1 MAPPASAYAPT
12 RRPFRVA
19 IRENHMALEPDVKLE
34 HARWLLDRSDHLR
47 SSYANR
53 AALVLGIDAGV
64 LGALFAVLGLARP
77 RLSVLVSCLL
87 ATALVFT
94 FSSVVFAFLASSSLR
109 SSARAAT
116 KADSERRL
124 FLSPSDTFSEVGPS
138 LQTSSLD
145 SKPLLRTISSETCC
159 LNSTLLFSSNINAT
173 NISKYPSRH
182 YLELWELS
190 LFLPWL
196 Y

>member
-1 MAPPASAYAPT
+1 MD
-12 RRPFRVA
+12 
-19 IRENHMALEPDVKLE
+19 LEPDVRLE

-77 RLSVLVSCLL
+77 RLTVLVSCLL
-87 ATALVFT
+87 AAALLFT

-124 FLSPSDTFSEVGPS
+124 FLSPSDTFGEVGPKFTDFKS
-138 LQTSSLD
+138 RFEASVADNFVGNVLSELHIALQLQHQRYQYLKVSIAALFGAMG
-145 SKPLLRTISSETCC
+145 
-159 LNSTLLFSSNINAT
+159 TLLVLALALLNG
-173 NISKYPSRH
+173 
-182 YLELWELS
+182 
-190 LFLPWL
+190 
-196 Y
+196 